1 MSEKFVPERGRYA
14 SLVAALPAVVPFV
27 PPEALERR
35 IGGKLRLRVGANE
48 SNFGPSPHA
57 VAAMRA
63 AASQINW
70 YCDPEGFVLREA
82 LAAHHGVGRDNIV
95 LGSGIDDLLG
105 LIVRAMTDPGDAV
118 IMSHGAYPTF
128 AFHVNGF
135 GGRLVTVPYRGDR
148 NDSEAL
154 LAAARQSGAR
164 LLYLANP
171 DNPTG
176 SFLPA
181 EVLLAL
187 LAALPETCRLVL
199 DEAYADFAPAGSL
212 IETEPEDPRL
222 IRLRTF
228 SKAHGM
234 AGARIGYAI
243 APTETVQSF
252 DKIRHH
258 FGVNRIAQE
267 GALASLSD
275 AEFIA
280 SVVREVE
287 AGRRHYGEIAARL
300 GLKALPSATNFV
312 AIDCGATERAKAV
325 LTALLEKERVF
336 IRMAGVAPLNRCI
349 RVTVGTAAE
358 RVVFGEALGRV
369 LAAIQTG

>member
-1 MSEKFVPERGRYA
+1 MSERGRYA

-35 IGGKLRLRVGANE
+35 IGAPLRLRVGANE
-48 SNFGPSPHA
+48 SAFGPSPRA
-57 VAAMRA
+57 VAAMA
-63 AASQINW
+63 AAAAQINW

-82 LAAHHGVGRDNIV
+82 LAGRHGVARDNIV

-105 LIVRAMTDPGDAV
+105 LIVRAVIDPGDAV
-118 IMSHGAYPTF
+118 VMSHGAYPTF

-135 GGRLVTVPYRGDR
+135 GGRLTTVPYRDDR
-148 NDSEAL
+148 NDGAAL
-154 LAAARQSGAR
+154 LAAARESGAR
-164 LLYLANP
+164 LLYLSNP

-176 SFLPA
+176 SWLSGD
-181 EVLLAL
+181 EQRAL
-187 LAALPETCRLVL
+187 LAGLPAGCLLVL
-199 DEAYADFAPAGSL
+199 DEAYAHFAPADSVL
-212 IETEPEDPRL
+212 RSDPEDPRL

-243 APTETVQSF
+243 APAETVRSF

-258 FGVNRIAQE
+258 FGVNRLAQE
-267 GALASLSD
+267 GALASLGD

-280 SVVREVE
+280 GVVREVA
-287 AGRRHYGEIAARL
+287 AGRRDYARIADEL
-300 GLKALPSATNFV
+300 GLIALPSATNFV
-312 AIDCGATERAKAV
+312 AIDCGSTGRAKSV
-325 LTALLEKERVF
+325 LAALLEKERVF

-349 RVTVGTAAE
+349 RVTVGTAQE
-358 RVVFGEALGRV
+358 RALFAAALGRV
-369 LAAIQTG
+369 LAALPPGLTG